1 MEEPMAK
8 ANGGLPRFAK
18 RHYEAIATAI
28 QEARFHALAK
38 ETEFT
43 AQDAINA
50 VIKECAGAFARDN
63 SAFDRDR
70 FERAC
75 VPGANVR
82 ARG

>member
-1 MEEPMAK
+1 MS
-8 ANGGLPRFAK
+8 RFAK

-28 QEARFHALAK
+28 QEAALVPGNDV
-38 ETEFT
+38 TS
-43 AQDAINA
+43 
-50 VIKECAGAFARDN
+50 VIRELGAMFKSDN

-82 ARG
+82 ARGRAQQ